1 VFPSNMTAFGLHND
15 KDNAMA
21 GAHPMGR
28 IGTAEDVSSAACLC
42 HTAGDGMLTPLEGP
56 QIAGL
61 LLFLVSRAGAH
72 VSGALIPIDGG
83 ALLAGRGY
91 SRL

>member
-1 VFPSNMTAFGLHND
+1 
-15 KDNAMA
+15 
-21 GAHPMGR
+21 
-28 IGTAEDVSSAACLC
+28 
-42 HTAGDGMLTPLEGP
+42 MLTFIFPAA

-83 ALLAGRGY
+83 ALLSGGGY